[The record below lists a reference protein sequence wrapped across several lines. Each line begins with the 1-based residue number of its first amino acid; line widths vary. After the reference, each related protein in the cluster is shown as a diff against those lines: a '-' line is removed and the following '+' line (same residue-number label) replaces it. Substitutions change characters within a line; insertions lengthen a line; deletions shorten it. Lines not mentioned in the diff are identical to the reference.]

1 MKKICLLAFSGGL
14 DTTYCAKYLQ
24 DKNYEIHTIT
34 VDTGGFSEQELKE
47 IEQKA
52 YDLGSSSHTNA
63 NIVEEFYQK
72 SIKYLLAGN
81 VLKNNSYPLSV
92 SAERMFQAISIA
104 KHAKQINAQVVAHG
118 STGAGNDQVRFDMA
132 FQIICPDIEIITPI
146 RDQKLSREAE
156 IAFLKEKGIDIEW
169 KKAQYSINQGI
180 WGTSVG
186 GAETLTSH
194 QNLPEEA
201 WPVKVSEKE
210 NQEIS
215 ITFEKGEPVALNDES
230 LAPTLLIQKLNLLC
244 DSYGIGRDVHVGD
257 TIIGI
262 KGRVGFQASGAITLI
277 KAHEQ
282 LEKHT
287 IGKWQIHW
295 KKQLADW
302 YGTLLHDGQYLDPVM
317 RDIESFL
324 DSTQRTVSGKVF
336 ITLKPYY
343 FNINGIESQHDLMQ
357 TNDGVY
363 GEMNNNWTGEDVKG
377 FTKILANPAKIW
389 FNKNKELLS

>member
-24 DKNYEIHTIT
+24 DKDYEIHTIT
-34 VDTGGFSEQELKE
+34 VDTGGFSKEELKE

-63 NIVEEFYQK
+63 GIVEEFYQK
-72 SIKYLLAGN
+72 SIKYLIAGN

-92 SAERMFQAISIA
+92 SAERMFQAMSIA
-104 KHAKQINAQVVAHG
+104 KHAKKINAKVVAHG

-132 FQIICPDIEIITPI
+132 FQIICPEIEIITPI

-210 NQEIS
+210 NKEIS
-215 ITFEKGEPVALNDES
+215 ITFEKGEPVALNDET
-230 LAPTLLIQKLNLLC
+230 LPPTQLIQKLNTLC
-244 DSYGIGRDVHVGD
+244 DGYGIGRDVHVGD

-324 DSTQRTVSGKVF
+324 DSTQKTVSGKVF

-343 FNINGIESQHDLMQ
+343 FSINGIESEHDLMQ